1 MARTKLVIS
10 FSFDFWMLKYWC
22 WRNSSNLQLANA
34 RSQRTLKKHLPT
46 RGSSYCTN
54 VRNFCLLSQCF
65 KFCFLWNANSQY
77 LILFLSNLENV
88 FCQRT
93 HVCLH
98 VEFIIEIVDAS
109 RRNEEAENLLRLK
122 TQKFCVSLFSSIRI
136 VNHIIIVLA
145 HRKTALTKN

>member
-54 VRNFCLLSQCF
+54 VRNFCLLSQSL
-65 KFCFLWNANSQY
+65 KFCFLWNVNSQY

-98 VEFIIEIVDAS
+98 VDAS
-109 RRNEEAENLLRLK
+109 RRNQEAENLLRLK

-145 HRKTALTKN
+145 HRKTKNSTN